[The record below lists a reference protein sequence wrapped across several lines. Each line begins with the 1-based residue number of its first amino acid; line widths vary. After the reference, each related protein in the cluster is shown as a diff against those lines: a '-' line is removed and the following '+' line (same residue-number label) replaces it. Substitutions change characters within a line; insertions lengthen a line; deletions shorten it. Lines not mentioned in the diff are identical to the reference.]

1 MSKKTIILG
10 IVTLLWM
17 GVIFYMSNDSGEDS
31 GNKSG
36 DIINFIVSKYDQIT
50 NASIEKINYHNSIEF
65 KEKANYIFRK
75 VCHFSEYFVLSI
87 LLINWFISLSKY
99 TMLLSSIW
107 TIIISL
113 VYALL
118 DEYHQTFISGR
129 SGNIIDSMID
139 TSGAITGTILV
150 IIIYYIINK
159 NNMKTKNS

>member
-10 IVTLLWM
+10 IITLLWM

-99 TMLLSSIW
+99 TMLSSSIW
-107 TIIISL
+107 TIIISI

>member
-99 TMLLSSIW
+99 TMLSSSIW
-107 TIIISL
+107 TIIISI